1 MYQKRLYKIV
11 DYPQKGMEHG
21 MFYSKSPGRAA
32 QKAINKFNVSDETN
46 LNMTKFW
53 LREYI
58 PISKYLLDL
67 LKYINYKVNIY
78 NKTKKKI
85 IFSLLFYNLLT
96 KNKIINKNNKHL
108 FNNFNIFNN
117 KINNNES
124 IIKKINNKQLNMLL
138 SILLIEYY
146 KKNKNK
152 KTNIKQKLESNI
164 LELNNNIEQNRN
176 INYIIITNS
185 KNIKLPN
192 IFKDLLSNYFINNI
206 ENNNK
211 DIDNK
216 TLKKLKLNL
225 NKLI

>member
-1 MYQKRLYKIV
+1 
-11 DYPQKGMEHG
+11 
-21 MFYSKSPGRAA
+21 
-32 QKAINKFNVSDETN
+32 
-46 LNMTKFW
+46 MTKFW

-67 LKYINYKVNIY
+67 LKYINYKENIY
-78 NKTKKKI
+78 NKNKKKI
-85 IFSLLFYNLLT
+85 IFSLLFFNLLI

-117 KINNNES
+117 KINNNEY